1 VIQDKKYDDTLS
13 LKIDKIIKIEIHSKV
28 KLDLRKMTF
37 GSLLI
42 YQLKILR
49 NKTFRVK
56 ELLNK

>member
-1 VIQDKKYDDTLS
+1 MIQDKKYDDTLS

-28 KLDLRKMTF
+28 KLDLRKMTL

>member
-1 VIQDKKYDDTLS
+1 MIQDKKYDDTLS

>member
-1 VIQDKKYDDTLS
+1 MTL
-13 LKIDKIIKIEIHSKV
+13 
-28 KLDLRKMTF
+28 

>member
-28 KLDLRKMTF
+28 KLDLRKMTL

>member
-1 VIQDKKYDDTLS
+1 MIQDKKYDDTLS
-13 LKIDKIIKIEIHSKV
+13 LKIDKNIKIEIHSKI

>member
-1 VIQDKKYDDTLS
+1 MIQDKKYDDTLS
-13 LKIDKIIKIEIHSKV
+13 LKIDKNIKIELHSKI